1 MSNPEDTQSCTES
14 TIATFGRLDCL
25 VSYFLVYDSLLFM
38 ITLFVIVFFVIAARF
53 LISNYDCVN
62 L

>member
-1 MSNPEDTQSCTES
+1 MSNPEDTQRCTES

-25 VSYFLVYDSLLFM
+25 VSYFLVYECLLFI
-38 ITLFVIVFFVIAARF
+38 ITLFVIFFCDSRK
-53 LISNYDCVN
+53 ISYIQ